1 MPMVV
6 NPAFL
11 ELIQK
16 IGLAA
21 VLLVAWPQIRAHAPR
36 LRLQM
41 GQALLGLVA
50 GALIIVEMMVPV
62 HLPSGL
68 AIYGGTTIMGVLGFL
83 GGALATAVA
92 LVVAVLCRLWI
103 GDPFMASGATHLVV
117 IAALSLGYRH
127 ALLLGKETPSYAHLP
142 WLSLLVSLGAVS
154 GLTLLPPEL
163 RTKTLSEI
171 GFLLAIGTSC
181 GVWLL
186 GALVLHQQRRD
197 EETSDLAETRELL
210 ASITRNAPG
219 VLFRR
224 VLSPVDKVHFT
235 YISDG
240 VEALFGVRSDEIL
253 ADARTMLDRIHPED
267 RARLDEAMR
276 RSAEALSPWVMEHR
290 IIRRD
295 GKMRW
300 VHGLSLP
307 QRRDDGAVV
316 WDGFVMDATQKV
328 LADEALRDSEGRL
341 RTLLDTVR
349 DGYIAIDAD
358 DRITAWN
365 AEAERLFGWAQADV
379 LGRELSRTIVPLR
392 YREAHRQGL
401 RTFVATGNG
410 LVRDARVELSA
421 LRRDGSEFPV
431 EYTLVPIRV
440 EHDWTFHAFIH
451 DISERRARE
460 QANAASETR
469 YRLLAESVTDMIVR
483 AAPDGTRFYVSAAA
497 RTMLGF
503 EPEELLGSNLLDLV
517 HPDDVERVRMTAPAL
532 TGGTESLVTYRAQH
546 KDGHYVWVELARRV
560 VLDPETGKPL
570 EMICAARDVSRR
582 KEAQAALA
590 AAKDEA
596 ERANLAKSA
605 FLANVSHEI
614 RTPMHGVIGMTDLL
628 LHTDLDAKQ
637 REYTGV
643 IRDSADSLLTIIN
656 DILDISKLEAGR
668 LMFEAIDFDLE
679 KLVDETIGLMAPKA
693 REKGLVL
700 SHEVDERLSVPLL
713 GDPTRI
719 RQILLNLVGNAIKFT
734 PRGRVTVEA
743 ACTQQRQ
750 GVAELRVEVADTG
763 GGIPPEAT
771 ARLFTKFT
779 QADETI
785 ARRFGGT
792 GLGLAICKQLVEAMG
807 GEIGVSS
814 RVGGGSRFWFTLRLP
829 IAAEAGAKPSA
840 GTAGAAPSSAP
851 RSARGKRVLLAEDI
865 EINQI
870 IAGEILKAAGYQ
882 VDAAS
887 DGLDAVAAVQRRSYD
902 LVLMDANMPGL
913 DGIEATRRIRK
924 LDPPTCRVPIVALS
938 ADAVEGAREKYLA
951 AGMDDFLSKPFDR
964 AKLLAVAE
972 RWSGDC
978 PTDAAAAPV
987 ELVLDRRIIDQLASI
1002 MPEAEFRRFVE
1013 TWLKGSAARI
1023 QEIASHAESGNVA
1036 ELKRHAHNLVSTA
1049 GGVGAHQLASLAR
1062 RLEAACRAGRTDEA
1076 RALARE
1082 VPAVAAP
1089 ACEALRARLVRAIG

>member
-1 MPMVV
+1 MPSAVDSY
-6 NPAFL
+6 FL
-11 ELIQK
+11 ELIHK
-16 IGLAA
+16 IALAA
-21 VLLVAWPQIRAHAPR
+21 VLLVAWSQIRAHAASVRPQ
-36 LRLQM
+36 LR
-41 GQALLGLVA
+41 QALLGLAA
-50 GALIIVEMMVPV
+50 GVIVIVEMLAPI

-68 AIYGGTTIMGVLGFL
+68 VIYGGATILGVLGFL

-92 LVVAVLCRLWI
+92 LAVTVSYRLWI
-103 GDPFMASGATHLVV
+103 GDPFMASGATHLMV

-127 ALLLGKETPSYAHLP
+127 VLLLWKETPSYAHLP

-154 GLTLLPPEL
+154 ALTLLPPEL
-163 RTKTLSEI
+163 RSKTLSEI
-171 GFLLAIGTSC
+171 GFVLAVGTFC

-186 GALVLHQQRRD
+186 GALLLRQQR
-197 EETSDLAETRELL
+197 SDQEASELAETRELL

-224 VLSPVDKVHFT
+224 VLTADRKVHFT
-235 YISDG
+235 YVSDG
-240 VEALFGVRSDEIL
+240 VEALFGVQPDEIL
-253 ADARTMLDRIHPED
+253 ADARAVLDRIHPED
-267 RARLDEAMR
+267 AARLDEAMR
-276 RSAEALSPWVMEHR
+276 RSAESLSPWVMEHR

-295 GKMRW
+295 GKLRW
-300 VHGLSLP
+300 VQGVSLP
-307 QRRDDGAVV
+307 QRREDGAVV

-328 LADEALRDSEGRL
+328 LADEALRDSEARL

-349 DGYIAIDAD
+349 EGYIAIDAD

-365 AEAERLFGWAQADV
+365 AEAERLFGWTRTEV
-379 LGRELSRTIVPLR
+379 LGRELAQTIIPLK
-392 YREAHRQGL
+392 YRDAHRRGL
-401 RTFVATGNG
+401 RESGKDLA
-410 LVRDARVELSA
+410 RDARVELNA

-431 EYTLVPIRV
+431 EYTLVPIRT
-440 EHDWTFHAFIH
+440 EHDWTFHVLLH

-460 QANAASETR
+460 QASTASETR

-483 AAPDGTRFYVSAAA
+483 AAPDGTRFYVSGAA
-497 RTMLGF
+497 RTMVGF
-503 EPEELLGSNLLDLV
+503 EPEELLGGNVLDLI
-517 HPDDVERVRMTAPAL
+517 HPDDVERVRMTAPAS
-532 TGGTESLVTYRAQH
+532 TGGTKSLVTYRARH

-560 VLDPETGKPL
+560 VLDPETGEPVEL
-570 EMICAARDVSRR
+570 ICAARDISRR
-582 KEAQAALA
+582 KEAEAALA

-628 LHTDLDAKQ
+628 LHTALDAQQ

-668 LMFEAIDFDLE
+668 LVLEAIDFDLK
-679 KLVDETIGLMAPKA
+679 KLVEETVGLMAPKA
-693 REKGLVL
+693 GEKGLVL

-713 GDPTRI
+713 GDPTRL
-719 RQILLNLVGNAIKFT
+719 RQIVLNLIGNAIKFT

-743 ACTQQRQ
+743 SCTEQRQ
-750 GVAELRVEVADTG
+750 GIAALRVEVADTG
-763 GGIPPEAT
+763 SGIPPEAA

-814 RVGGGSRFWFTLRLP
+814 RVGGGSRFWFTLNLP
-829 IAAEAGAKPSA
+829 VAAETAAKQNRA
-840 GTAGAAPSSAP
+840 TAAAPSSAA
-851 RSARGKRVLLAEDI
+851 RSVRGKRILLAEDM
-865 EINQI
+865 EINRI
-870 IAGEILKAAGYQ
+870 IAAEILKAAGCH
-882 VDAAS
+882 VDAVS
-887 DGLDAVAAVQRRSYD
+887 DGRDAVAAVQRQRYD

-913 DGIEATRRIRK
+913 DGIEATRRIRG
-924 LDPPTCRVPIVALS
+924 LDPPKSRVPIVALS

-964 AKLLAVAE
+964 AQLLAVAA
-972 RWSGDC
+972 RWSGDQ
-978 PTDAAAAPV
+978 PTAETAAAST
-987 ELVLDRRIIDQLASI
+987 ELVLDRHTIDQLESI

-1013 TWLKGSAARI
+1013 TWLKGSTTRI
-1023 QEIASHAESGNVA
+1023 QEIINHAESGDLA

-1062 RLEAACRAGRTDEA
+1062 RLEAACRAERTDEA
-1076 RALARE
+1076 RELARE
-1082 VPAVAAP
+1082 VPAAAAP
-1089 ACEALRARLVRAIG
+1089 ACAAMRARLAAVTG